1 MVVQGCLTPLSVS
14 QADACLWVVS
24 HSPWAAW
31 AMRVQRAL
39 ELKGPFVLAPTTGS
53 KLASG
58 CYKSPG
64 VPLSGLPTWCMLAP
78 ASSE

>member
-1 MVVQGCLTPLSVS
+1 MIVQGSPTPLNVS
-14 QADACLWVVS
+14 QVGGCLWEVS
-24 HSPWAAW
+24 PSPWAAW

-53 KLASG
+53 RLAPG
-58 CYKSPG
+58 CYNSPG
-64 VPLSGLPTWCMLAP
+64 VSLSGRPTWCMLAP